1 MSIAI
6 HPESA
11 PTSAGRAW
19 RAINRVLLY
28 AILVFV
34 AALVIVPMLYA
45 VLSGFRST
53 GQLAAQPLGLPDPWI
68 TSNYA
73 EILTSG
79 SFWQA
84 FGNSALIAI
93 LSTILTLV
101 TSSAAAYAL
110 ARFQFRG
117 RNAVFTLFTLGL
129 LFPLSVAILPLFL
142 LLHTLHLLDNPWGV
156 ILPSVAF
163 GLPTSIIILRP
174 FFRSIPSEIEDAAA
188 MDGCTHFGFYWRI
201 LLPMSRP
208 ALSTIGVLA
217 VVASWNAFLL
227 PLVVL
232 SNPETHT
239 LPLAVRDF
247 NAQYTQDTAR
257 VLAFA
262 TLSMIP
268 ALAFYIGAERQIIAG
283 LGSGAVKG

>member
-1 MSIAI
+1 MVVEIRPGSTRTPA
-6 HPESA
+6 A
-11 PTSAGRAW
+11 RAW
-19 RAINRVLLY
+19 RVISRILLY
-28 AILVFV
+28 GTLASV
-34 AALVIVPMLYA
+34 AAFIIAPLLYA

-53 GQLAAQPLGLPDPWI
+53 GQLSANPLGLPSPLI

-73 EILTSG
+73 DVLTSG
-79 SFWQA
+79 SFWQS

-93 LSTILTLV
+93 LSTVITVV
-101 TSSAAAYAL
+101 TSSMAAYAL

-117 RNAVFTLFTLGL
+117 RNAVFNLFTLGL

-142 LLHTLHLLDNPWGV
+142 LLHDLKLLNNPWGV

-188 MDGCTHFGFYWRI
+188 IDGCTRFAFYRRI

-208 ALSTIGVLA
+208 ALSTIAVLA
-217 VVASWNAFLL
+217 IVASWNAFLL

-268 ALAFYIGAERQIIAG
+268 ALLFYIAAERQIISG
-283 LGSGAVKG
+283 LSSGAVKG

>member
-68 TSNYA
+68 TSNYT

-79 SFWQA
+79 PFWQA
-84 FGNSALIAI
+84 FGNSAIIAV
-93 LSTILTLV
+93 LSTVITLI
-101 TSSAAAYAL
+101 TSSMAAFVL
-110 ARFQFRG
+110 ARVQFRG
-117 RNAVFTLFTLGL
+117 RNAVFNLFTLGL

-142 LLHTLHLLDNPWGV
+142 LLHDLHLLNNPWGV

-174 FFRSIPSEIEDAAA
+174 FFRSIPSEIEDAAGI
-188 MDGCTHFGFYWRI
+188 DGCTRFGFYWRI

-208 ALSTIGVLA
+208 ALSTIAVLA
-217 VVASWNAFLL
+217 IVSSWNAFLL

-232 SNPETHT
+232 STPDTHT

-247 NAQYTQDTAR
+247 SAQYTQDTAR

-262 TLSMIP
+262 TLSMLP